1 MGILERIAAT
11 RGETRYS
18 ADTYLSEYLIP
29 FNYGGNS
36 YFTGGPGLVQTLS
49 GNRATEI
56 VNTLPGYSAALRQ
69 CPPAFA
75 AQMVRA
81 MVLSQARF
89 TFRNRKKK
97 TTFTNTK
104 LEPLDRPWTG
114 ATTGELIA
122 RNEWHAGVAGNAYT
136 VRQRNRLRVLRP
148 DWVAILYGSHQEP
161 EDAAHA
167 LDGEL
172 IGYVYQNGGLWSD
185 RGNPTTLL
193 PEDVAHWSPIP
204 DPESA
209 GVGMSWITPAIR
221 DMQKDRLSAEHT
233 IRFFE
238 GGATPN
244 LVVKGLTATTK
255 EQFDALVDMMEGSH
269 AGIANAYRTMYLTA
283 GADATV
289 VGSNLAD
296 LDLKNVQGAAETRIA
311 SLSRVHPVILGIAE
325 GLAGSSLNA
334 GNFGMARRI
343 WADTWIYPTLQDLAS
358 TLGTIIDVPSDAELW
373 FDTSDIPLLREDGL
387 DAAEIAF
394 RRSSAIRQLTDAGYT
409 WESSV
414 QAVVTGDMTVLKH
427 SGLYSVQLQP
437 AGAQPAPPR
446 PKPALPAARHLP
458 GKHNQLTHGRK
469 LSFRPSGGDSRIDL
483 HSDGDRVLVRITPTT
498 GDDEE
503 VSGEVTLSATQAR
516 QLRNDLTEAQRKGKA
531 AAKKANAIY
540 DAGDVP
546 SDDLINSPIATGTAG
561 DLSWEMWLDGND
573 PLSHET
579 TIGVG
584 DTEAVL
590 SARDL
595 PKFLGTLDTVHAD
608 E

>member
-1 MGILERIAAT
+1 MGILDRIAQA

-18 ADTYLSEYLIP
+18 ADTYLTDYVMP

-36 YFTGGPGLVQTLS
+36 YLSGAAGLVQTLA

-56 VNTLPGYSAALRQ
+56 VNSLPGYAAALRQ

-81 MVLSQARF
+81 MVISQARF
-89 TFRNRKKK
+89 TFRNRAKK
-97 TTFTNTK
+97 TLFGTSALGM
-104 LEPLDRPWTG
+104 LEKPWTN

-122 RNEWHAGVAGNAYT
+122 RMEWHAGLAGNAY
-136 VRQRNRLRVLRP
+136 VLRQPNRLRVLRP
-148 DWVAILYGSHQEP
+148 DWVAIVYGSQQDP

-172 IGYVYQNGGLWSD
+172 LGYIYGNGGLWSTQ
-185 RGNPTTLL
+185 GSVQTLL
-193 PEDVAHWSPIP
+193 PDDVAHWSPIP
-204 DPESA
+204 DPEAA

-221 DMQKDRLSAEHT
+221 DMQKDRMSAEHV
-233 IRFFE
+233 IRYFE
-238 GGATPN
+238 QGATPN
-244 LVVKGLTATTK
+244 LVVKGIPAATKT
-255 EQFDALVDMMEGSH
+255 QFDEIVDMMEAKH
-269 AGIANAYRTMYLTA
+269 AGIANAYRTLYLTA

-343 WADTWIYPTLQDLAS
+343 WADTWIYPTLQDLAGA
-358 TLGTIIDVPSDAELW
+358 LAPIVDVPRDGELW
-373 FDTSDIPLLREDGL
+373 CDTGDMPLLREDGL

-409 WESSV
+409 WESAV

-437 AGAQPAPPR
+437 AGTQVKPPA
-446 PKPALPAARHLP
+446 
-458 GKHNQLTHGRK
+458 
-469 LSFRPSGGDSRIDL
+469 
-483 HSDGDRVLVRITPTT
+483 
-498 GDDEE
+498 
-503 VSGEVTLSATQAR
+503 
-516 QLRNDLTEAQRKGKA
+516 
-531 AAKKANAIY
+531 
-540 DAGDVP
+540 VP
-546 SDDLINSPIATGTAG
+546 N
-561 DLSWEMWLDGND
+561 
-573 PLSHET
+573 
-579 TIGVG
+579 V
-584 DTEAVL
+584 
-590 SARDL
+590 
-595 PKFLGTLDTVHAD
+595 
-608 E
+608 